1 MTPLWL
7 EEVVEECG
15 FTAPSR
21 FPRNLS
27 ADIPTRLSV
36 KVVALRQ
43 LTPQAVRDWLV
54 RRNIHRPVLGDASD
68 FHGCMVAEAG
78 HGFLFVD
85 SSEGNAEQRFTIAH
99 ELSHFILDQWRPRQ
113 RALQVFGGQILP
125 VLDGLR
131 EPTPDEAMTAIFEKL
146 SLGPS
151 VDLMAR
157 DASGHYAN
165 RAVMDSEWRADL
177 LALELLAPA
186 KLVVPLVMDLPA
198 EEATGLL
205 FFRYGL
211 PREKADTYVQE
222 LRRRLRTPRFSI
234 EQFLRVEG
242 G

>member
-7 EEVVEECG
+7 EETVEECG

-36 KVVALRQ
+36 KVVALPH
-43 LTPQAVRDWLV
+43 LTPQAVRDWLL
-54 RRNIHRPVLGDASD
+54 RRGIRQPVEGDASD
-68 FHGCMVAEAG
+68 FHGCMVARAG

-85 SSEGNAEQRFTIAH
+85 TSEGNAEQRFTIAH
-99 ELSHFILDQWRPRQ
+99 ELSHFILDQWLPRQ
-113 RALQVFGGQILP
+113 RALRVFGDQILP

-131 EPTPDEAMTAIFEKL
+131 EPTPDEAMTALFEKL
-146 SLGPS
+146 SLGPP
-151 VDLMAR
+151 VNLMAR
-157 DASGHYAN
+157 DASGHYAR

-186 KLVVPLVMDLPA
+186 KLVVPLVMDIPA

-211 PREKADTYVQE
+211 PREMANTYVQE
-222 LRRRLRTPRFSI
+222 LRRRQRTPRFSI
-234 EQFLRVEG
+234 EKFLGVEG